1 MDDIAF
7 ASFRFIFSFGQRME
21 SIVICSDPGGGG
33 DNGVMAMLILL
44 TFVLATAA
52 FVIVAFR

>member
-1 MDDIAF
+1 
-7 ASFRFIFSFGQRME
+7 ME

-44 TFVLATAA
+44 TFVLATVYFMMHSATC
-52 FVIVAFR
+52 IVDRSTSACACMQFS

>member
-1 MDDIAF
+1 
-7 ASFRFIFSFGQRME
+7 ME

-44 TFVLATAA
+44 TFVFATAA